1 MPNDHNDGDPE
12 LAFEPSQHTPEE
24 DAKRNRK
31 KAIRELILVGVVLF
45 LIFVVFLP
53 QFIDY
58 GQVVDS
64 ILELSIG
71 QMVVLAVFGI
81 AFTWFS
87 AGVYNTLIP
96 GLGWWEGWKAWAA
109 SNSVAF
115 VAPPGADLAIRF
127 GMYRTAGVSGEAA
140 GAGLIL
146 SWFFATGYKLVVPII
161 ALFWVLIEEGL
172 DDDLFATIAIVGLAA
187 IIGGACLVALV
198 LYRESIA
205 VRIGEIG
212 QRWYNG
218 LVGGRWKFPEA
229 SGLGVKLADF
239 RAEVQGT
246 LRARWFP
253 AVAVTLTA
261 QAIFFIAL
269 VLSMRFM
276 GVTEEQAS
284 VGLIFDAYAVGLLLS
299 MIPIFPGGLGVVE
312 LTYVTIIV
320 GGDPSANPDLANAV
334 TAGAFVHRIFTWLLP
349 ILIGLVPLAGWRRNM
364 VAKQE
369 AEAMESDS
377 DRLKEDEQHPEPG

>member
-1 MPNDHNDGDPE
+1 METTMSDGSDEALISGPE
-12 LAFEPSQHTPEE
+12 HSPQE
-24 DAKRNRK
+24 DAKENKK
-31 KAIRELILVGVVLF
+31 KAARELILVAVVLF
-45 LIFVVFLP
+45 LIFAVFLP

-58 GQVVDS
+58 GQVIDS
-64 ILELSIG
+64 MLKLSISEI
-71 QMVVLAVFGI
+71 LLLSAFGVM
-81 AFTWFS
+81 FTWFS

-115 VAPPGADLAIRF
+115 LAPPGADVAIRF
-127 GMYRTAGVSGEAA
+127 GMYRTAGIDGEAA

-161 ALFWVLIEEGL
+161 ALTWVLIAEGL
-172 DDDLFATIAIVGLAA
+172 NDDLFVTITIIGLAA
-187 IIGGACLVALV
+187 VIGGAGLTALI

-218 LVGGRWKFPEA
+218 MVGGRWKFPEA
-229 SGLGVKLADF
+229 EGLGVKLADF
-239 RAEVQGT
+239 RGEVKGT
-246 LRARWFP
+246 LKARWFP
-253 AVAVTLTA
+253 SLVVTLTA
-261 QAIFFIAL
+261 QAIFFLAL

-276 GVTEEQAS
+276 GVTEDQAS

-312 LTYVTIIV
+312 LAYVGIIV
-320 GGDPSANPDLANAV
+320 GGDASSNPDLANAV

-349 ILIGLVPLAGWRRNM
+349 IIIGIPPLIGWRRKM
-364 VAKQE
+364 VKAKE
-369 AEAMESDS
+369 
-377 DRLKEDEQHPEPG
+377 EDGTADA

>member
-1 MPNDHNDGDPE
+1 MSDAEHEASDAVLPPPE
-12 LAFEPSQHTPEE
+12 NTPEE
-24 DAKRNRK
+24 DAKENKK
-31 KAIRELILVGVVLF
+31 KAIREFILIGAVLF

-64 ILELSIG
+64 ILKLTIG
-71 QMVVLAVFGI
+71 QVVLLTLLGL
-81 AFTWFS
+81 AFMWFS
-87 AGVYNTLIP
+87 AGLYNTLIP

-127 GMYRTAGVSGEAA
+127 GMYRTAGISGEAA

-161 ALFWVLIEEGL
+161 ALTWVLVAEGL
-172 DDDLFATIAIVGLAA
+172 NDELFETITIVGLAG
-187 IIGGACLVALV
+187 IIGGAGLTALI
-198 LYRESIA
+198 LYRESA
-205 VRIGEIG
+205 AEKVGEIG

-218 LVGGRWKFPEA
+218 MAGGKWKFPEA
-229 SGLGVKLADF
+229 EGLGIKLVDF
-239 RAEVQGT
+239 RSQVMGT
-246 LRARWFP
+246 VKARWFP
-253 AVAVTLTA
+253 ATVVTLLA
-261 QAIFFIAL
+261 QAIFFIGL

-276 GVTEEQAS
+276 GVTAEQAT
-284 VGLIFDAYAVGLLLS
+284 VGIIFDAYAVGLLLS

-312 LTYVTIIV
+312 LAYVGIIV
-320 GGDPSANPDLANAV
+320 GTSGNTELATAV

-349 ILIGLVPLAGWRRNM
+349 IIIGLIPLMGWRRNM
-364 VAKQE
+364 VKQQE
-369 AEAMESDS
+369 AKAGGG
-377 DRLKEDEQHPEPG
+377 EPSS